1 MPEFSLEPMS
11 PLMGAISQG
20 ALTVREE
27 GPTGMIALRG
37 DLSDPAFTAPVEAL
51 AGCRVPGVW
60 QSSGSDT
67 RGLLWMS
74 PDELL
79 LLMPYGDARSA
90 APQLQAELD
99 RQTVFALVQ
108 DVSDMRVRLRIEGP
122 QMREALAR
130 LTPADVSPS
139 ALSVGSLR
147 RTRIAQVAAAIHVL
161 SAEQAEVFCFRSVAD
176 YAFRLLSGAA
186 RNAPEFEYF

>member
-1 MPEFSLEPMS
+1 MPESSLEPMS

-51 AGCRVPGVW
+51 AGCRVPNVW

-79 LLMPYGDARSA
+79 LIMPYGDARRA

-122 QMREALAR
+122 QLREALAR

-139 ALSVGSLR
+139 ALPVGSLR

>member
-51 AGCRVPGVW
+51 AGCRVPSVW

-67 RGLLWMS
+67 RALLWMS

-139 ALSVGSLR
+139 ALPVGSLR